1 MKREFRNVSRD
12 HVSKALFAAARLH
25 KRELPSAAVEQ
36 RPAEGGRSPQGYRA
50 GSRMS
55 WRDKANEDCDFCHVL
70 YRDDGAPLGCLLPLH
85 GGEVGA
91 ADSGG

>member
-1 MKREFRNVSRD
+1 
-12 HVSKALFAAARLH
+12 
-25 KRELPSAAVEQ
+25 
-36 RPAEGGRSPQGYRA
+36 
-50 GSRMS
+50 MS

-91 ADSGG
+91 ADSGGVTPFSVLTPLGWWWAPSSLTGLASAC